1 MNRFNRAE
9 INHSPLYR
17 TENVGAQNGQSSAL
31 TCLASN
37 WDWIGEVGVQWHGR
51 VQRLESC
58 EQDDQDEDKVEI
70 KTNSDFQSKSY
81 FQKKLF

>member
-1 MNRFNRAE
+1 M
-9 INHSPLYR
+9 
-17 TENVGAQNGQSSAL
+17 
-31 TCLASN
+31 
-37 WDWIGEVGVQWHGR
+37 GVQVHGR

-81 FQKKLF
+81 FQKKVILTKTKVVRIEKRQ